1 MGKPVQKS
9 APRDYNIPTWGTT
22 FDRVVDKGFA
32 MVDLAQQNCVPCRS
46 GDRPLPNAEI
56 YRLLPRTP
64 GWRVKEVDRVKRL
77 ERVFRFKDFEQGL
90 EFTKEVA
97 ELAKTENHHP
107 RITMEYGTVTLT
119 LWTHKVR
126 GLHNNDFIMA
136 AKIDN
141 LSTSY
146 RLY

>member
-1 MGKPVQKS
+1 M
-9 APRDYNIPTWGTT
+9 
-22 FDRVVDKGFA
+22 
-32 MVDLAQQNCVPCRS
+32 MDLAQLTCVPCRS
-46 GDRPLPNAEI
+46 GDRPLPEAEI
-56 YRLLPRTP
+56 YRLQPLTP
-64 GWRVKEVDRVKRL
+64 QWRVMEVDRVKRL
-77 ERVFRFKDFEQGL
+77 ERVFLFKDFEEGL

-97 ELAKTENHHP
+97 DLAKRQNHHP

-126 GLHNNDFIMA
+126 GLHKNDFIMA